1 MSLRAGLLTLFIAGG
16 SALAHHQHHQ
26 QQQPEL
32 GPRPATVDLTA
43 APASSPTIPPWTAK
57 VEPEPPRVYD
67 DGKATRR
74 PTRTVTRFTRQLDLV
89 ERDPDAGVQVEGT
102 VIVRQDSSSSSSA
115 SSSSSPSS
123 STSSSSSSDST
134 PSPLPS
140 PFDNA
145 PASIF
150 KSSSST
156 TDACP
161 TFMKKLLDDPTF
173 KQCYPISM
181 MLRTSTSFFE
191 AEKQLVSI
199 VRVLDATCAPDA
211 AQCETFLT
219 QAAKNLLDPSNCK
232 TEYDAGQVQVTE
244 ALDGL
249 RAYRV
254 LRAAT
259 CLQDP
264 ATQNYCFAS
273 AVTNITNPS
282 DIFLY
287 SMPLG
292 LSLPGASTPSCGVC
306 TTQTMAVFH
315 AATGDRG
322 QQITGTY
329 RDAARQVN
337 AICGPGFVNDTATSA
352 AGRAGAAAGDA
363 TTMLAVAFASLLS
376 LVVLT
381 W

>member
-1 MSLRAGLLTLFIAGG
+1 MSVRAGLLTLLIAAS
-16 SALAHHQHHQ
+16 SALAQQ

-32 GPRPATVDLTA
+32 APQPAAVDPTA
-43 APASSPTIPPWTAK
+43 APASSPTIPPWTVK
-57 VEPEPPRVYD
+57 VGQPEPPRVHD
-67 DGKATRR
+67 NGKATRKA
-74 PTRTVTRFTRQLDLV
+74 TRTVTRFTRQLDLV

-102 VIVRQDSSSSSSA
+102 VIVRGDSSSSSSP
-115 SSSSSPSS
+115 SSSSPSS

-134 PSPLPS
+134 SSPLPS
-140 PFDNA
+140 PFDDA

-150 KSSSST
+150 KSPSST
-156 TDACP
+156 NDACP

-219 QAAKNLLDPSNCK
+219 QAAKNLLDSSNCK
-232 TEYDAGQVQVTE
+232 KEYEAGQLQVTE

-273 AVTNITNPS
+273 AVTNVTNPS
-282 DIFLY
+282 DIFFY

-292 LSLPGASTPSCGVC
+292 LPLPGASTPSCGVC
-306 TTQTMAVFH
+306 TSQTMAVFH
-315 AATGDRG
+315 AATGDPN

-352 AGRAGAAAGDA
+352 AGRAGAAAGDT
-363 TTMLAVAFASLLS
+363 TTMLALAFATLLS
-376 LVVLT
+376 LAVLT